1 MGVKILFK
9 RKFLMFVLY
18 LYFFNRN
25 VMKYIIICLLLSFSF
40 GVTAKIKVGA
50 DQQERLVPLLRNKRV
65 GLVVNHTSVLSISKV
80 HLLDTL
86 LNQGIKVQAIFAPE
100 HGFRGEADAGESVK
114 NSRDVKTGV
123 PVISLYGNNKKPTV
137 EQFSNIDILV
147 FDIQDVGAR
156 FYTYIS
162 TGIFHIFSI

>member
-1 MGVKILFK
+1 MFILLGVKILFK

-40 GVTAKIKVGA
+40 GVTAKINVGA

-80 HLLDTL
+80 HLLD
-86 LNQGIKVQAIFAPE
+86 NY
-100 HGFRGEADAGESVK
+100 GFM
-114 NSRDVKTGV
+114 
-123 PVISLYGNNKKPTV
+123 
-137 EQFSNIDILV
+137 
-147 FDIQDVGAR
+147 
-156 FYTYIS
+156 
-162 TGIFHIFSI
+162 